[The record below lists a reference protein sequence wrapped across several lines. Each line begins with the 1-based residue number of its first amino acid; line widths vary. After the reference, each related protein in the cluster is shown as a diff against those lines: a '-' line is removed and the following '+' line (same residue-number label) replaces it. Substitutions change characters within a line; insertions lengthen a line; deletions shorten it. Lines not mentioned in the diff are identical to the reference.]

1 MNLKQNLLTLLG
13 LLFCLTSWAQAGNV
27 KFSGKITDSQTQKP
41 LGAVLVYFE
50 NTSYGMSST
59 PEGTFSIEAPAGNY
73 TLIAAYLTHQTFK
86 KEISLTGNQ
95 EFNIEMVFNDG
106 QMNLVVVSA
115 GRYEQ
120 NIGEI
125 TVSMEVIQPKLIQDK
140 NAVNIDEIL
149 QQTPGVAIVDDEP
162 QIRSG
167 SGYSFGA
174 GSRVQVLVDNIP
186 ILSGDA
192 GKPSW
197 GFLPTENVSQVEIIK
212 GASSVLYGSSAL
224 SGVINFRTA
233 YPTSTPKTKVSVY
246 HGIYSRPQSDS
257 SVYWNR
263 QGMKSGLNFLHSQKF
278 GKLDF
283 VFASSMQYDDGH
295 LGPIR
300 DTSDG
305 SFPNGGYNPMNVNR
319 YNAGN
324 RARLN
329 LNLRYRL
336 ADRLYIGLAGI
347 YSTSNSLS
355 TLIWGNSSTDLY
367 GAYDGSATRTI
378 QQLYTVDPSVQYT
391 SKKGAVHSLKTRW
404 QSLDNNND
412 NNQGNFS
419 DVYYTEY
426 QVQKNWNLQRVK
438 NLTTTAG
445 IVNTI
450 TKSNGQLYV
459 GGDPEGNNQAR
470 NTAAYFQI
478 DKKIGDRLNLS
489 GGVRYEQFLLN
500 NKINGSSTMN
510 INFFGKT
517 IETNRWWN
525 ATDGR
530 PVFRAGANYK
540 LGKATYVRASYGQ
553 GYRFPSI
560 AEKFIVT
567 GLGAIQVFANPDLK
581 PETSYNAEIGIKQG
595 FKIGEFKGFI
605 DIAAF
610 QQEFRNFI
618 EFTFGQ
624 WRAIPV
630 QDFSAEEFAKAIGFK
645 SLNTGGA
652 KVQGAEL
659 SIMGTGNIRKTRFD
673 VLAGYTY
680 TKPVSTTPDFI
691 YSQTEKPPGT
701 VLSPQFSQASYLT
714 TSENTDNNILKYR
727 MQHLIRIDIG
737 VTREA
742 FNAGLSFRANSHMQN
757 IDNAFSQL
765 ENDLPTIFNPGIIP
779 WRESHTKGDFVFDAR
794 LGYTFSEKHKVA
806 LIMNN
811 VLNREYSIRPL
822 AIEEPRLTLVQY
834 TLSL

>member
-13 LLFCLTSWAQAGNV
+13 LLLCVTTWAQAGTV

-59 PEGTFSIEAPAGNY
+59 PEGNFSIEAPAGNY

-86 KEISLTGNQ
+86 KEISLTANQ
-95 EFNIEMVFNDG
+95 DFNIELMSNDN

-120 NIGEI
+120 NIGEV

-140 NAVNIDEIL
+140 NAVNIAEIL

-233 YPTSTPKTKVSVY
+233 YPTLKPKTTVSVY
-246 HGIYSRPQSDS
+246 HGFYSKPQSDS
-257 SVYWNR
+257 AVYWNR
-263 QGMKSGLNFLHSQKF
+263 QGMKSGINFLHSEKF

-283 VFASSMQYDDGH
+283 VLASSVQYDDGH
-295 LGPIR
+295 LGPIK
-300 DTSDG
+300 DTADG
-305 SFPNGGYNPMNVNR
+305 SFSNGGYNPLKVDR
-319 YNAGN
+319 YSAGN

-336 ADRLYIGLAGI
+336 TDRLYIGLAGI
-347 YSTSNSLS
+347 YSTGNSLS

-367 GAYDGSATRTI
+367 GAYSGSATRTI
-378 QQLYTVDPSVQYT
+378 QQLYTVDPSIQYT
-391 SKKGAVHSLKTRW
+391 SKKGAVHSLKSRW

-419 DVYYTEY
+419 DVFYTEY
-426 QVQKNWNLQRVK
+426 QVQKNWELNKIK

-445 IVNTI
+445 VVNTK
-450 TKSNGQLYV
+450 TDARGELFV
-459 GGDPEGNNQAR
+459 GGNPDGHNQAR
-470 NTAAYFQI
+470 NTAAYFQV
-478 DKKIGDRLNLS
+478 DKKIGERLNLS
-489 GGVRYEQFLLN
+489 GGVRYEQFVLN
-500 NKINGSSTMN
+500 SEKNG
-510 INFFGKT
+510 K
-517 IETNRWWN
+517 
-525 ATDGR
+525 

-540 LGKATYVRASYGQ
+540 LGQATYLRASYGQ

-605 DIAAF
+605 DVAVF

-624 WRAIPV
+624 WTAVPLSDLGQISKV
-630 QDFSAEEFAKAIGFK
+630 IGFK

-673 VLAGYTY
+673 ILAGYTY
-680 TKPVSTTPDFI
+680 TKPMSTTPD
-691 YSQTEKPPGT
+691 YVYAQTVETPGT
-701 VLSPQFSQASYLT
+701 LVIPQFSQASYLT
-714 TSENTDNNILKYR
+714 TSENTNNNILKYR
-727 MQHLIRIDIG
+727 MQHLIRIDVG
-737 VTREA
+737 ATRGD

-757 IDNAFSQL
+757 IDKAFSQL
-765 ENDLPTIFNPGIIP
+765 EQELPAEFNPGINS
-779 WRESHTKGDFVFDAR
+779 WRADHTKGDFVFDTR
-794 LGYTFSEKHKVA
+794 VGYTFSKKHKIA

-811 VLNREYSIRPL
+811 VLNREYAIRPL
-822 AIEEPRLTLVQY
+822 AIEEPRVTVVQY

>member
-13 LLFCLTSWAQAGNV
+13 LLLCLSSWAQVGTV
-27 KFSGKITDSQTQKP
+27 KLTGKITDSQSQKP

-59 PEGTFSIEAPAGNY
+59 PEGNFSIEAPAGNY

-86 KEISLTGNQ
+86 KEISLTANQ
-95 EFNIEMVFNDG
+95 EFNIALMSNDN

-120 NIGEI
+120 NIGEV
-125 TVSMEVIQPKLIQDK
+125 TVSMEVIQPKLIEDK

-233 YPTSTPKTKVSVY
+233 YPTLKPKTKVSVY
-246 HGIYSRPQSDS
+246 HGFYSKPQSDS
-257 SVYWNR
+257 AVYWNR
-263 QGMKSGLNFLHSQKF
+263 QGMKSGINFLHSEKF

-283 VFASSMQYDDGH
+283 VLASSVQYDDGH
-295 LGPIR
+295 LGPIK
-300 DTSDG
+300 DTADG
-305 SFPNGGYNPMNVNR
+305 SFSNDGYNPTNVDR
-319 YNAGN
+319 YNAAN

-347 YSTSNSLS
+347 YSTGNSLA
-355 TLIWGNSSTDLY
+355 TLIWDNSSNGLY
-367 GAYDGSATRTI
+367 GAYAGSATRTI
-378 QQLYTVDPSVQYT
+378 QQLYTVDPSIQYT
-391 SKKGAVHSLKTRW
+391 SKKGAVHSLKSRW

-419 DVYYTEY
+419 DVFYTEY
-426 QVQKNWNLQRVK
+426 QVQKNWELNKIK

-445 IVNTI
+445 VVH
-450 TKSNGQLYV
+450 TKTDARGQLFV
-459 GGDPEGNNQAR
+459 GGNPDGHNQAR
-470 NTAAYFQI
+470 NTAAYFQV
-478 DKKIGDRLNLS
+478 DKKIGERLNLS
-489 GGVRYEQFLLN
+489 GGVRYEQFVLN
-500 NKINGSSTMN
+500 SEKNG
-510 INFFGKT
+510 K
-517 IETNRWWN
+517 
-525 ATDGR
+525 

-540 LGKATYVRASYGQ
+540 LGQATYLRASYGQ

-581 PETSYNAEIGIKQG
+581 PETSYNAEIGVKQG

-605 DIAAF
+605 DVAVF

-624 WRAIPV
+624 WSPV
-630 QDFSAEEFAKAIGFK
+630 PLSDLGQISKVIGFK

-680 TKPVSTTPDFI
+680 TKPMSTTPD
-691 YSQTEKPPGT
+691 YVYAQTAQTPGT
-701 VLSPQFSQASYLT
+701 LVIPLFSQASYLT
-714 TSENTDNNILKYR
+714 TSENTNNNILKYR
-727 MQHLIRIDIG
+727 MQHLIRIDVG
-737 VTREA
+737 ATRGA
-742 FNAGLSFRANSHMQN
+742 FNSGISFRANSHMQN
-757 IDNAFSQL
+757 IDKAFSQL
-765 ENDLPTIFNPGIIP
+765 EQELPTEFNPGINS
-779 WRESHTKGDFVFDAR
+779 WRSNHTKGDYVFDAR
-794 LGYTFSEKHKVA
+794 VGYTFSEKHKIA

-811 VLNREYSIRPL
+811 VLNREYAIRPL
-822 AIEEPRLTLVQY
+822 AIEEPRVTMVQY

>member
-13 LLFCLTSWAQAGNV
+13 LLFCLTSWAQTGTV
-27 KFSGKITDSQTQKP
+27 KFSGKVIDAQSQKP

-50 NTSYGMSST
+50 NTSYGMSS
-59 PEGTFSIEAPAGNY
+59 IGNY

-95 EFNIEMVFNDG
+95 EFNFELNSNDG
-106 QMNLVVVSA
+106 QMNLVVISA

-120 NIGEI
+120 NIGEV
-125 TVSMEVIQPKLIQDK
+125 TVSMEVIQPKLIEDK

-233 YPTSTPKTKVSVY
+233 YPTSKPKTKISVY
-246 HGIYSRPQSDS
+246 HGFYSKPQTDS
-257 SVYWNR
+257 AVYWNR
-263 QGMKSGLNFLHSQKF
+263 QGMKSGINFLHSEKF

-295 LGPIR
+295 LGPIK
-300 DTSDG
+300 DTADG
-305 SFPNGGYNPMNVNR
+305 SFSIGNYNPLNVDR

-336 ADRLYIGLAGI
+336 TDRLYIGLAGI
-347 YSTSNSLS
+347 YSTSISLA
-355 TLIWGNSSTDLY
+355 TLIWGNSTTGLY
-367 GAYDGSATRTI
+367 DAYAGSATRTV

-391 SKKGAVHSLKTRW
+391 SKKGVVHSLKTRW

-419 DVYYTEY
+419 DVFYTEY
-426 QVQKNWNLQRVK
+426 QVQKNWELNKIK

-445 IVNTI
+445 VVNTQ
-450 TKSNGQLYV
+450 TDARGELFL
-459 GGDPEGNNQAR
+459 GGNEDGKNKAR

-478 DKKIGDRLNLS
+478 DKKVGERLNLS
-489 GGVRYEQFLLN
+489 GGVRYEQFVLN
-500 NKINGSSTMN
+500 SEKNG
-510 INFFGKT
+510 K
-517 IETNRWWN
+517 
-525 ATDGR
+525 

-540 LGKATYVRASYGQ
+540 FGQASYVRASYGQ

-605 DIAAF
+605 DLAVF

-624 WRAIPV
+624 WKPV
-630 QDFSAEEFAKAIGFK
+630 PVSDLTALTQAIGFK

-652 KVQGAEL
+652 KVQGAEVSVL
-659 SIMGTGNIRKTRFD
+659 GTGTIRKIRFD

-680 TKPVSTTPDFI
+680 TKPVSTTPD
-691 YSQTEKPPGT
+691 YVYAQTVQTPGT
-701 VLSPQFSQASYLT
+701 IVIGEFAQASYQT
-714 TSENTDNNILKYR
+714 TGENISNNILKYR
-727 MQHLIRIDIG
+727 MQHLIRIDVG
-737 VTREA
+737 ATKGN
-742 FNAGLSFRANSHMQN
+742 FNSGISFRANSHMQN
-757 IDNAFSQL
+757 IDKAFSQL
-765 ENDLPTIFNPGIIP
+765 ENYFPTEFNPGINS
-779 WRESHTKGDFVFDAR
+779 WRANKTKGDYVFDAR
-794 LGYTFSEKHKVA
+794 VGYTFSEKHKIAFIV
-806 LIMNN
+806 NN
-811 VLNREYSIRPL
+811 VLNREYAIRPL
-822 AIEEPRLTLVQY
+822 AIEEPRVNMLQY

>member
-13 LLFCLTSWAQAGNV
+13 LFLCLSSRAQTGTV
-27 KFSGKITDSQTQKP
+27 KFTGRVIDSQSQKP

-59 PEGTFSIEAPAGNY
+59 PEGNFSIEAPAGNY

-86 KEISLTGNQ
+86 KEISLTANQ
-95 EFNIEMVFNDG
+95 EFNIALMSNDN

-120 NIGEI
+120 NIGEV
-125 TVSMEVIQPKLIQDK
+125 TVSMEVIQPKLIEDK

-233 YPTSTPKTKVSVY
+233 YPTLKPKTKVSVY
-246 HGIYSRPQSDS
+246 HGFYSKPQSDS
-257 SVYWNR
+257 AVYWNR
-263 QGMKSGLNFLHSQKF
+263 QGMKSGINFLHSEKF

-283 VFASSMQYDDGH
+283 VLASSVQYDDGH
-295 LGPIR
+295 LGPIK

-305 SFPNGGYNPMNVNR
+305 SFSNGGYNPTKVDR
-319 YNAGN
+319 YNAAN

-347 YSTSNSLS
+347 YSTGNSLA
-355 TLIWGNSSTDLY
+355 TLIWDNSSNGLY
-367 GAYDGSATRTI
+367 GAYAGSATRTI
-378 QQLYTVDPSVQYT
+378 QQLYTVDPSIQYT
-391 SKKGAVHSLKTRW
+391 SKKGAVHSLKSRW

-419 DVYYTEY
+419 DVFYTEY
-426 QVQKNWNLQRVK
+426 QVQKNWELNKIK

-445 IVNTI
+445 VVNTK
-450 TKSNGQLYV
+450 TDARGQLFV
-459 GGDPEGNNQAR
+459 GGNPDGHNQAR
-470 NTAAYFQI
+470 NTAAYFQV
-478 DKKIGDRLNLS
+478 DKKIGERLNLS

-500 NKINGSSTMN
+500 EEKNG
-510 INFFGKT
+510 K
-517 IETNRWWN
+517 
-525 ATDGR
+525 

-540 LGKATYVRASYGQ
+540 LGQATYMRASYGQ

-605 DIAAF
+605 DVALF

-624 WRAIPV
+624 WSPV
-630 QDFSAEEFAKAIGFK
+630 PLSDLGQISKVIGFK

-680 TKPVSTTPDFI
+680 TKPMSTTPD
-691 YSQTEKPPGT
+691 YVYAQTAQTPGT
-701 VLSPQFSQASYLT
+701 LVIPQFSQASYLT
-714 TSENTDNNILKYR
+714 TSENTNSNILKYR
-727 MQHLIRIDIG
+727 MQHLIRIDVG
-737 VTREA
+737 ATRGA
-742 FNAGLSFRANSHMQN
+742 FNSGISFRANSHMQN
-757 IDNAFSQL
+757 IDKAFSQL
-765 ENDLPTIFNPGIIP
+765 EQELPTEFNPGINS
-779 WRESHTKGDFVFDAR
+779 WRANHTKGDYVFDAR
-794 LGYTFSEKHKVA
+794 VGYTFSEKHKIA

-811 VLNREYSIRPL
+811 VLNREYAIRPL
-822 AIEEPRLTLVQY
+822 AIEEPRVTMVQY

>member
-13 LLFCLTSWAQAGNV
+13 LLLCVTTWAQAGTV

-59 PEGTFSIEAPAGNY
+59 PEGNFSIEAPAGNY

-86 KEISLTGNQ
+86 KEISLTANQ
-95 EFNIEMVFNDG
+95 DFNIELISNDN

-120 NIGEI
+120 NIGEV

-140 NAVNIDEIL
+140 NAVNIAEIL

-233 YPTSTPKTKVSVY
+233 YPTLKPKTTVSVY
-246 HGIYSRPQSDS
+246 HGFYSKPQSDS
-257 SVYWNR
+257 AVYWNR
-263 QGMKSGLNFLHSQKF
+263 QGMKSGINFLHSEKF

-283 VFASSMQYDDGH
+283 VLASSVQYDDGH
-295 LGPIR
+295 LGPIK
-300 DTSDG
+300 DTADG
-305 SFPNGGYNPMNVNR
+305 SFSNGGYNPLKVDR
-319 YNAGN
+319 YSAGN

-329 LNLRYRL
+329 LKLRYRL
-336 ADRLYIGLAGI
+336 TDRLYIGLAGI
-347 YSTSNSLS
+347 YSTGNSLS

-367 GAYDGSATRTI
+367 GAYSGSATRTI
-378 QQLYTVDPSVQYT
+378 QQLYTVDPSIQYT
-391 SKKGAVHSLKTRW
+391 SKKGAVHSLKSRW

-419 DVYYTEY
+419 DVFYTEY
-426 QVQKNWNLQRVK
+426 QVQKNWELNKIK

-445 IVNTI
+445 VVNTK
-450 TKSNGQLYV
+450 TDARGELFV
-459 GGDPEGNNQAR
+459 GGNPDGHNQAR
-470 NTAAYFQI
+470 NTAAYFQV
-478 DKKIGDRLNLS
+478 DKKIGERFNLS
-489 GGVRYEQFLLN
+489 GGVRYEQFVLN
-500 NKINGSSTMN
+500 SEKNG
-510 INFFGKT
+510 K
-517 IETNRWWN
+517 
-525 ATDGR
+525 

-540 LGKATYVRASYGQ
+540 LGQATYLRASYGQ

-605 DIAAF
+605 DVAVF

-624 WRAIPV
+624 WTAVPLSDLGQISKV
-630 QDFSAEEFAKAIGFK
+630 IGFK

-673 VLAGYTY
+673 ILAGYTY
-680 TKPVSTTPDFI
+680 TKPMSTTPD
-691 YSQTEKPPGT
+691 YVYAQTVETPGT
-701 VLSPQFSQASYLT
+701 LVIPQFSQASYLT
-714 TSENTDNNILKYR
+714 TSENTNNNILKYR
-727 MQHLIRIDIG
+727 MQHLIRIDVG
-737 VTREA
+737 ATRGD

-757 IDNAFSQL
+757 IDKAFSQL
-765 ENDLPTIFNPGIIP
+765 EQELPAEFNPGINS
-779 WRESHTKGDFVFDAR
+779 WRADHTKGDFVFDTR
-794 LGYTFSEKHKVA
+794 VGYTFSKKHKIA

-811 VLNREYSIRPL
+811 VLNREYAIRPL
-822 AIEEPRLTLVQY
+822 AIEEPRVTVVQY

>member
-13 LLFCLTSWAQAGNV
+13 LFLCLSSWAQTGTV
-27 KFSGKITDSQTQKP
+27 KFTGKITDSQSQKP

-59 PEGTFSIEAPAGNY
+59 PEGNFSIEAPAGNY

-86 KEISLTGNQ
+86 KEISLTANQ
-95 EFNIEMVFNDG
+95 EFNIALMSNDN

-120 NIGEI
+120 NIGEV
-125 TVSMEVIQPKLIQDK
+125 TVSMEVIQPKLIEDK

-233 YPTSTPKTKVSVY
+233 YPTLKPKTKVSVY
-246 HGIYSRPQSDS
+246 HGFYSKPQSDS
-257 SVYWNR
+257 AVYWNR
-263 QGMKSGLNFLHSQKF
+263 QGMKSGINFLHSEKF

-283 VFASSMQYDDGH
+283 VLASSVQYDDGH
-295 LGPIR
+295 LGPIK

-305 SFPNGGYNPMNVNR
+305 SFSNGGYNPTKVDR
-319 YNAGN
+319 YNAAN

-347 YSTSNSLS
+347 YSTGNSLA
-355 TLIWGNSSTDLY
+355 TLIWDNSSTGLY
-367 GAYDGSATRTI
+367 GAYAGSATRTI
-378 QQLYTVDPSVQYT
+378 QQLYTVDPSIQYT
-391 SKKGAVHSLKTRW
+391 SKKGAVHSLKSRW

-419 DVYYTEY
+419 DVFYTEY
-426 QVQKNWNLQRVK
+426 QVQKNWELNKIK

-445 IVNTI
+445 VVNTK
-450 TKSNGQLYV
+450 TDARGELFV
-459 GGDPEGNNQAR
+459 GGNPDGHNQAR
-470 NTAAYFQI
+470 NTAAYFQV
-478 DKKIGDRLNLS
+478 DKKIGERLNLS

-500 NKINGSSTMN
+500 EEKNG
-510 INFFGKT
+510 K
-517 IETNRWWN
+517 
-525 ATDGR
+525 

-540 LGKATYVRASYGQ
+540 LGQATYMRASYGQ

-605 DIAAF
+605 DVAVF

-624 WRAIPV
+624 WSPV
-630 QDFSAEEFAKAIGFK
+630 PLSDLGQISKVIGFK

-680 TKPVSTTPDFI
+680 TKPMSTTPD
-691 YSQTEKPPGT
+691 YVYAQTAQTPGT
-701 VLSPQFSQASYLT
+701 LVIPQFSQASYLT
-714 TSENTDNNILKYR
+714 TSENTNSNILKYR
-727 MQHLIRIDIG
+727 MQHLIRIDVG
-737 VTREA
+737 ATRGA
-742 FNAGLSFRANSHMQN
+742 FNSGISFRANSHMQN
-757 IDNAFSQL
+757 IDKAFSQL
-765 ENDLPTIFNPGIIP
+765 EQELPTEFNPGINS
-779 WRESHTKGDFVFDAR
+779 WRANHTKGDYVFDAR
-794 LGYTFSEKHKVA
+794 VGYTFSEKHKIA

-811 VLNREYSIRPL
+811 VLNREYAIRPL
-822 AIEEPRLTLVQY
+822 AIEEPRVTMVQY

>member
-13 LLFCLTSWAQAGNV
+13 LLLCLSSWAQAGTV
-27 KFSGKITDSQTQKP
+27 KLSGKIIDSQSQKP

-59 PEGTFSIEAPAGNY
+59 PEGNFSIEAPAGNY

-86 KEISLTGNQ
+86 KEIQLTGNQ
-95 EFNIEMVFNDG
+95 EFNIEMVSNDG

-120 NIGEI
+120 NIGEV
-125 TVSMEVIQPKLIQDK
+125 TVSMEVIQPKLIEDK

-233 YPTSTPKTKVSVY
+233 YPTLKPKTKVSVY
-246 HGIYSRPQSDS
+246 HGFYSKPQSAS
-257 SVYWNR
+257 AVYWNR
-263 QGMKSGLNFLHSQKF
+263 QGMKSGINFLHSEKF

-283 VFASSMQYDDGH
+283 VLASSVQYDDGH
-295 LGPIR
+295 LGPIK
-300 DTSDG
+300 DTADG
-305 SFPNGGYNPMNVNR
+305 SFSNGGYNPTNVDR
-319 YNAGN
+319 YNAAN

-347 YSTSNSLS
+347 YSTGNSLA
-355 TLIWGNSSTDLY
+355 TLIWDNSSNGLY
-367 GAYDGSATRTI
+367 GAYAGSATRTI
-378 QQLYTVDPSVQYT
+378 QQLYTVDPSIQYT
-391 SKKGAVHSLKTRW
+391 SKKGTVHSLKSRW

-419 DVYYTEY
+419 DVFYTEY
-426 QVQKNWNLQRVK
+426 QVQKNWELNK
-438 NLTTTAG
+438 IKDLTTTAG
-445 IVNTI
+445 VVNTN
-450 TKSNGQLYV
+450 TDARGQLFV
-459 GGDPEGNNQAR
+459 GGNPDGHNQAR
-470 NTAAYFQI
+470 NTAAYFQV
-478 DKKIGDRLNLS
+478 DKKIGERLNLS
-489 GGVRYEQFLLN
+489 GGVRYEQFVLN
-500 NKINGSSTMN
+500 SEKNG
-510 INFFGKT
+510 K
-517 IETNRWWN
+517 
-525 ATDGR
+525 

-540 LGKATYVRASYGQ
+540 LGQATYIRASYGQ

-581 PETSYNAEIGIKQG
+581 PETSYNAEIGVKQG

-605 DIAAF
+605 DVAVF

-624 WRAIPV
+624 WTAIPA
-630 QDFSAEEFAKAIGFK
+630 QNLTEEEFAKAIGFK

-680 TKPVSTTPDFI
+680 TKPVSTTPNFV

-714 TSENTDNNILKYR
+714 TSENTNNNILKYR
-727 MQHLIRIDIG
+727 MQHLIRIDVG
-737 VTREA
+737 ATRGA
-742 FNAGLSFRANSHMQN
+742 LNSGISFRANSHMQN
-757 IDNAFSQL
+757 IDKAFSQL
-765 ENDLPTIFNPGIIP
+765 ENDLPSLFNPGINS
-779 WRESHTKGDFVFDAR
+779 WRSNHTKGDYVFDAR
-794 LGYTFSEKHKVA
+794 VGYTFSEKHKIA

-811 VLNREYSIRPL
+811 VLNREYAIRPL
-822 AIEEPRLTLVQY
+822 AIEEPRVTMVQY

>member
-13 LLFCLTSWAQAGNV
+13 LFMCLTSWAQAGTV
-27 KFSGKITDSQTQKP
+27 KFSGTVIDSQSQKP

-50 NTSYGMSST
+50 NTSFGMSSS

-86 KEISLTGNQ
+86 KEIRLTGNQ
-95 EFNIEMVFNDG
+95 EFNIEMVSNDG

-120 NIGEI
+120 NIGEV

-140 NAVNIDEIL
+140 NAVNIAEIL

-233 YPTSTPKTKVSVY
+233 YPTLKPKTTVSVY
-246 HGIYSRPQSDS
+246 HGFYSKPQSDS
-257 SVYWNR
+257 AVYWNR
-263 QGMKSGLNFLHSQKF
+263 QGMKSGINFLHSEKF

-283 VFASSMQYDDGH
+283 VFASSVQYDDGH
-295 LGPIR
+295 LGPIK
-300 DTSDG
+300 DPLDS
-305 SFPNGGYNPMNVNR
+305 SFSNGGYNPLKVDR

-336 ADRLYIGLAGI
+336 TDRLFIGLAGI
-347 YSTSNSLS
+347 YSTGNSLA
-355 TLIWGNSSTDLY
+355 TLIWDNSSTGLY
-367 GAYDGSATRTI
+367 GAYAGSATRTI
-378 QQLYTVDPSVQYT
+378 QQLYTVDPSIQYT
-391 SKKGAVHSLKTRW
+391 SKKGAVHTLKSRW

-419 DVYYTEY
+419 DVFYTEY
-426 QVQKNWNLQRVK
+426 QVQKNWELNKIK

-445 IVNTI
+445 MVNTN
-450 TKSNGQLYV
+450 TDARGDLFV
-459 GGDPEGNNQAR
+459 GGNPDGHNQAR
-470 NTAAYFQI
+470 NTAAYFQV
-478 DKKIGDRLNLS
+478 DKKIGERLNLS
-489 GGVRYEQFLLN
+489 GGLRYEQFVLN
-500 NKINGSSTMN
+500 TEKNG
-510 INFFGKT
+510 K
-517 IETNRWWN
+517 
-525 ATDGR
+525 

-540 LGKATYVRASYGQ
+540 LGQATYIRASYGQ

-605 DIAAF
+605 DVAVF

-624 WRAIPV
+624 WTAIPA
-630 QDFSAEEFAKAIGFK
+630 QNLTEEEFAKAIGFK

-680 TKPVSTTPDFI
+680 TKPMSTTPD
-691 YSQTEKPPGT
+691 YVYAQTAQTPGT
-701 VLSPQFSQASYLT
+701 LVIPQFSQASYLT
-714 TSENTDNNILKYR
+714 TSENTNSNILKYR
-727 MQHLIRIDIG
+727 MQHLIRIDVG
-737 VTREA
+737 ATRGA
-742 FNAGLSFRANSHMQN
+742 FNSGISFRANSHMQN
-757 IDNAFSQL
+757 IDKAFSQL
-765 ENDLPTIFNPGIIP
+765 EQELPTEFNPGINS
-779 WRESHTKGDFVFDAR
+779 WRANHTKGDYVFDAR
-794 LGYTFSEKHKVA
+794 VGYTFSEKHKIA

-811 VLNREYSIRPL
+811 VLNREYAIRPL
-822 AIEEPRLTLVQY
+822 AIEEPRVTMVQY

>member
-1 MNLKQNLLTLLG
+1 M
-13 LLFCLTSWAQAGNV
+13 
-27 KFSGKITDSQTQKP
+27 
-41 LGAVLVYFE
+41 VYFE

-59 PEGTFSIEAPAGNY
+59 PEGNFSIDAPAGNY
-73 TLIAAYLTHQTFK
+73 TLIAAYLTHNTFK
-86 KEISLTGNQ
+86 KEINLSANQ
-95 EFNIEMVFNDG
+95 EFNIELMSNDN
-106 QMNLVVVSA
+106 QLNLVVVSA

-120 NIGEI
+120 NIGEV
-125 TVSMEVIQPKLIQDK
+125 TVSMEVIHPKLIQDK
-140 NAVNIDEIL
+140 NAVNIAEIL

-233 YPTSTPKTKVSVY
+233 YPTLKPKTNVSVY
-246 HGIYSRPQSDS
+246 HGFYSKPQSDS
-257 SVYWNR
+257 AVYWNR
-263 QGMKSGLNFLHSQKF
+263 QGMKSGINFLHSEKF

-283 VFASSMQYDDGH
+283 VLASSVQYDDGH
-295 LGPIR
+295 LGPIK
-300 DTSDG
+300 DTADG
-305 SFPNGGYNPMNVNR
+305 SFSNGGYNPLKVDR

-336 ADRLYIGLAGI
+336 TDRLYIGLAGI
-347 YSTSNSLS
+347 YSTGNSLS

-367 GAYDGSATRTI
+367 GAYAGSATRTI
-378 QQLYTVDPSVQYT
+378 QQLYTIDPSVQYT
-391 SKKGAVHSLKTRW
+391 SKKGAVHTLKSRW

-419 DVYYTEY
+419 DVFYTEY
-426 QVQKNWNLQRVK
+426 QVQKNWELNKIK
-438 NLTTTAG
+438 NLTTTTG
-445 IVNTI
+445 VVNTR
-450 TKSNGQLYV
+450 TDARGELFV
-459 GGDPEGNNQAR
+459 GGNPDGHNRAR

-478 DKKIGDRLNLS
+478 DKKIGQRLNLS
-489 GGVRYEQFLLN
+489 GGVRYEQFVLN
-500 NKINGSSTMN
+500 SEKNG
-510 INFFGKT
+510 K
-517 IETNRWWN
+517 
-525 ATDGR
+525 
-530 PVFRAGANYK
+530 PVVRAGANYR
-540 LGKATYVRASYGQ
+540 LGQATYLRASYGQ

-624 WRAIPV
+624 WVPV
-630 QDFSAEEFAKAIGFK
+630 PVTNLNELTSAIGFK

-652 KVQGAEL
+652 KVQGAEI

-680 TKPVSTTPDFI
+680 TS
-691 YSQTEKPPGT
+691 
-701 VLSPQFSQASYLT
+701 
-714 TSENTDNNILKYR
+714 
-727 MQHLIRIDIG
+727 
-737 VTREA
+737 
-742 FNAGLSFRANSHMQN
+742 
-757 IDNAFSQL
+757 
-765 ENDLPTIFNPGIIP
+765 
-779 WRESHTKGDFVFDAR
+779 
-794 LGYTFSEKHKVA
+794 
-806 LIMNN
+806 
-811 VLNREYSIRPL
+811 
-822 AIEEPRLTLVQY
+822 
-834 TLSL
+834 

>member
-13 LLFCLTSWAQAGNV
+13 LLLCLSSWAQAGTV
-27 KFSGKITDSQTQKP
+27 KLTGRVIDSQSQKP

-86 KEISLTGNQ
+86 KEINLSSNQ
-95 EFNIEMVFNDG
+95 EFNIALTPNDN

-120 NIGEI
+120 NIGEV

-140 NAVNIDEIL
+140 NAVNIAEIL

-233 YPTSTPKTKVSVY
+233 YPTLKPKTTVSVY
-246 HGIYSRPQSDS
+246 HGFYSKPQSDS
-257 SVYWNR
+257 AVYWNR
-263 QGMKSGLNFLHSQKF
+263 QGMKSGINFLHSEKF

-283 VFASSMQYDDGH
+283 VLASSVQYDDGH
-295 LGPIR
+295 LGPIK
-300 DTSDG
+300 DTADG
-305 SFPNGGYNPMNVNR
+305 SFSNGGYNPLKVDR

-336 ADRLYIGLAGI
+336 TDRLYIGLAGI

-367 GAYDGSATRTI
+367 GAYAGSATRTI

-391 SKKGAVHSLKTRW
+391 SKKGAVHTLKSRW

-419 DVYYTEY
+419 DVFYSEY
-426 QVQKNWNLQRVK
+426 QVQKNWELHKIK

-445 IVNTI
+445 VVNTN
-450 TKSNGQLYV
+450 TDARGELFV
-459 GGDPEGNNQAR
+459 GGNPDGHNRAR
-470 NTAAYFQI
+470 NTAAYFQV
-478 DKKIGDRLNLS
+478 DKKIGERLNLS
-489 GGVRYEQFLLN
+489 GGVRYEQFVLN
-500 NKINGSSTMN
+500 SEKNG
-510 INFFGKT
+510 K
-517 IETNRWWN
+517 
-525 ATDGR
+525 

-540 LGKATYVRASYGQ
+540 LGQATYLRASYGQ

-567 GLGAIQVFANPDLK
+567 SLGAITVFANPDLK
-581 PETSYNAEIGIKQG
+581 PETSYNAEVGVKQG

-624 WRAIPV
+624 WGT
-630 QDFSAEEFAKAIGFK
+630 DFSQYFGLGFK
-645 SLNTGGA
+645 SLNTGSA
-652 KVQGAEL
+652 RIRGAEL
-659 SIMGTGNIRKTRFD
+659 SIMGEGNIRKTKFQL
-673 VLAGYTY
+673 LAGYTY
-680 TKPVSTTPDFI
+680 TKPVSTTPD
-691 YSQTEKPPGT
+691 YVYGT
-701 VLSPQFSQASYLT
+701 SPIST
-714 TSENTDNNILKYR
+714 TSIFANTTYQNTSSDGANNILKYR
-727 MQHLIRIDIG
+727 LQHLIRFDLG
-737 VTREA
+737 CTRG
-742 FNAGLSFRANSHMQN
+742 NVNCGISFRHNSHMQN
-757 IDNAFSQL
+757 IDNAFQIL
-765 ENDLPTIFNPGIIP
+765 EDLTASSPPESSFNPGIKD
-779 WRESHTKGDFVFDAR
+779 WRNTHTKGDFVFDAR
-794 LGYTFSEKHKVA
+794 VGYTFSDKHKIA

-811 VLNREYSIRPL
+811 VLNREYAIRPL
-822 AIEEPRLTLVQY
+822 AIEEPRVTMVQY

>member
-13 LLFCLTSWAQAGNV
+13 LLLCLSSWAQTGTV
-27 KFSGKITDSQTQKP
+27 KLSGKVIDAQSQKP

-59 PEGTFSIEAPAGNY
+59 PDGTFSIEAPVGNY

-86 KEISLTGNQ
+86 KEISLSGNQ
-95 EFNIEMVFNDG
+95 EFNIELVSNNS

-120 NIGEI
+120 NIGEV

-233 YPTSTPKTKVSVY
+233 YPTSKPKTKISVY
-246 HGIYSRPQSDS
+246 HGIYSKPQSDS
-257 SVYWNR
+257 AVYWNR
-263 QGMKSGLNFLHSQKF
+263 QGMKSGINFLHSEKF

-295 LGPIR
+295 LGPIK
-300 DTSDG
+300 DTADG
-305 SFPNGGYNPMNVNR
+305 SFSNGNYNPLKVDR

-336 ADRLYIGLAGI
+336 TDRLYVGLSGI
-347 YSTSNSLS
+347 YSTSNSLA
-355 TLIWGNSSTDLY
+355 TLIWDNSTTGLY
-367 GAYDGSATRTI
+367 GAYAGSATRTI
-378 QQLYTVDPSVQYT
+378 QQLYTVDPSIQYT
-391 SKKGAVHSLKTRW
+391 SKKGAVHTLKSRW

-419 DVYYTEY
+419 DVFYTEY
-426 QVQKNWNLQRVK
+426 QVQKNWELNKIK

-445 IVNTI
+445 VVNTN
-450 TKSNGQLYV
+450 TDARGELFL
-459 GGDPEGNNQAR
+459 GGNPDGNNKAR

-478 DKKIGDRLNLS
+478 DKKIGERLNLS
-489 GGVRYEQFLLN
+489 GGLRYEQFVLN
-500 NKINGSSTMN
+500 SERNG
-510 INFFGKT
+510 K
-517 IETNRWWN
+517 
-525 ATDGR
+525 

-540 LGKATYVRASYGQ
+540 LGQATYVRASYGQ

-567 GLGAIQVFANPDLK
+567 GLGAIRVFANPDLK

-595 FKIGEFKGFI
+595 FKIGDFKGFI

-624 WRAIPV
+624 W
-630 QDFSAEEFAKAIGFK
+630 FAVPLSDLSQISNSIGFK

-659 SIMGTGNIRKTRFD
+659 SIMGTGNIGKTRFD

-680 TKPVSTTPDFI
+680 TKPISTTPD
-691 YSQTEKPPGT
+691 YVYAQTAQTPGT
-701 VLSPQFSQASYLT
+701 LVIPQFSQASYLT
-714 TSENTDNNILKYR
+714 TSENNTNNILKYR
-727 MQHLIRIDIG
+727 MQHLIRIDVGATQGAI
-737 VTREA
+737 
-742 FNAGLSFRANSHMQN
+742 NAGLSFRSNSHMQN
-757 IDNAFSQL
+757 IDKAFSQL
-765 ENDLPTIFNPGIIP
+765 EQELPTEFNPGINS
-779 WRESHTKGDFVFDAR
+779 WRANNTKGDYVFDAR
-794 LGYTFSEKHKVA
+794 IGYTFSDKHRIAFIV
-806 LIMNN
+806 NN
-811 VLNREYSIRPL
+811 VLNREYAIRPL
-822 AIEEPRLTLVQY
+822 AIEDPRLTLVQY

>member
-13 LLFCLTSWAQAGNV
+13 LLLCLTSWAQAGTV
-27 KFSGKITDSQTQKP
+27 KFSGKVIDAQSQKP

-59 PEGTFSIEAPAGNY
+59 PDGTFSIEAPVGNY

-95 EFNIEMVFNDG
+95 EFNFELNSNEG
-106 QMNLVVVSA
+106 QMNLVVISA

-120 NIGEI
+120 NIGEV
-125 TVSMEVIQPKLIQDK
+125 TVSMEVIQPKLIEDK

-233 YPTSTPKTKVSVY
+233 YPTSKPKTKISVY
-246 HGIYSRPQSDS
+246 HGFYSKPQTDS
-257 SVYWNR
+257 AVYWNR
-263 QGMKSGLNFLHSQKF
+263 QGMKSGINFLHSEKF

-295 LGPIR
+295 LGPIK
-300 DTSDG
+300 DTADG
-305 SFPNGGYNPMNVNR
+305 SFSNGNYNPLNVDR

-336 ADRLYIGLAGI
+336 TDRLYIGLAGI
-347 YSTSNSLS
+347 YSTSNSLA
-355 TLIWGNSSTDLY
+355 TLIWGNSTTGLY
-367 GAYDGSATRTI
+367 SAYAGSATRTV
-378 QQLYTVDPSVQYT
+378 QQLYTVDPSIQYT

-419 DVYYTEY
+419 DVFYSEY
-426 QVQKNWNLQRVK
+426 QVQKNWELSKIK

-445 IVNTI
+445 VVNTE
-450 TKSNGQLYV
+450 TDARGELFV
-459 GGDPEGNNQAR
+459 GGNTNGRNEAR

-478 DKKIGDRLNLS
+478 DKKVGERLNLS
-489 GGVRYEQFLLN
+489 GGVRYEQFVLN
-500 NKINGSSTMN
+500 TEKNG
-510 INFFGKT
+510 K
-517 IETNRWWN
+517 
-525 ATDGR
+525 

-540 LGKATYVRASYGQ
+540 FGQASYLRASYGQ

-581 PETSYNAEIGIKQG
+581 PETSYNAEIGVKQG

-605 DIAAF
+605 DLAVF

-624 WRAIPV
+624 WTPV
-630 QDFSAEEFAKAIGFK
+630 PVSDLTALTQAIGFK

-652 KVQGAEL
+652 KVQGAEVSVL
-659 SIMGTGNIRKTRFD
+659 GTGTIRKIRFD

-680 TKPVSTTPDFI
+680 TKPVSTTPD
-691 YSQTEKPPGT
+691 YVYAQTIQTPGT
-701 VLSPQFSQASYLT
+701 IVIGEFAQASYQT
-714 TSENTDNNILKYR
+714 TGENISNNILKYR
-727 MQHLIRIDIG
+727 MQHLIRIDVG
-737 VTREA
+737 ATKGN
-742 FNAGLSFRANSHMQN
+742 FNSGISFRANSHMQN
-757 IDNAFSQL
+757 IDKAFSQL
-765 ENDLPTIFNPGIIP
+765 ENYFPTEFNPGINS
-779 WRESHTKGDFVFDAR
+779 WRADHTKGDYVFDAR
-794 LGYTFSEKHKVA
+794 VGYTFSEKHKIAFIV
-806 LIMNN
+806 NN
-811 VLNREYSIRPL
+811 VLNREYAIRPL
-822 AIEEPRLTLVQY
+822 AIEEPRVTMLQY

>member
-13 LLFCLTSWAQAGNV
+13 LLLCLSSWAQAGTI
-27 KFSGKITDSQTQKP
+27 KLTGKITDSQSQKP

-59 PEGTFSIEAPAGNY
+59 PEGNFSIEAPAGNY

-86 KEISLTGNQ
+86 KEISLTANQ
-95 EFNIEMVFNDG
+95 EFNIALMSNDN

-120 NIGEI
+120 NIGEV
-125 TVSMEVIQPKLIQDK
+125 TVSMEVIQPKLIEDK

-233 YPTSTPKTKVSVY
+233 YPTLKPKTKVSVY
-246 HGIYSRPQSDS
+246 HGFYSKPQSDS
-257 SVYWNR
+257 AVYWNR
-263 QGMKSGLNFLHSQKF
+263 QGMKSGINFLHSEKF

-283 VFASSMQYDDGH
+283 VLASSVQYDDGH
-295 LGPIR
+295 LGPIK
-300 DTSDG
+300 DTADG
-305 SFPNGGYNPMNVNR
+305 SFSNGGYNPTNVDR
-319 YNAGN
+319 YNAAN

-347 YSTSNSLS
+347 YSTGNSLA
-355 TLIWGNSSTDLY
+355 TLIWDNSSNGLY
-367 GAYDGSATRTI
+367 GAYAGSATRTI
-378 QQLYTVDPSVQYT
+378 QQLYTVDPSIQYT
-391 SKKGAVHSLKTRW
+391 SKKGTVHSLKSRW

-419 DVYYTEY
+419 DVFYMEY
-426 QVQKNWNLQRVK
+426 QVQKNWELNK
-438 NLTTTAG
+438 INNLTTTAG
-445 IVNTI
+445 VVNTK
-450 TKSNGQLYV
+450 TDARGQLFL
-459 GGDPEGNNQAR
+459 GGNPDGHNQAR
-470 NTAAYFQI
+470 NTAAYFQV
-478 DKKIGDRLNLS
+478 DKKIGERLNLS
-489 GGVRYEQFLLN
+489 SGVRYEQFVLN
-500 NKINGSSTMN
+500 SEKNG
-510 INFFGKT
+510 K
-517 IETNRWWN
+517 
-525 ATDGR
+525 

-540 LGKATYVRASYGQ
+540 LGQATYLRASYGQ

-581 PETSYNAEIGIKQG
+581 PETSYNAEIGVKQG

-605 DIAAF
+605 DVAVF

-624 WRAIPV
+624 WSPV
-630 QDFSAEEFAKAIGFK
+630 PLSDLGQISKVIGFK

-680 TKPVSTTPDFI
+680 TKPMSTTPD
-691 YSQTEKPPGT
+691 YVYAQTAQTPGT
-701 VLSPQFSQASYLT
+701 LVIPQFSQASYLT
-714 TSENTDNNILKYR
+714 TSENTNNNILKYR
-727 MQHLIRIDIG
+727 MQHLIRIDVG
-737 VTREA
+737 ATRGA
-742 FNAGLSFRANSHMQN
+742 FNSGISFRANSHMQN
-757 IDNAFSQL
+757 IDKAFSQL
-765 ENDLPTIFNPGIIP
+765 EQELPTEFNPGINS
-779 WRESHTKGDFVFDAR
+779 WRSNHTKGDYVFDAR
-794 LGYTFSEKHKVA
+794 VGYTFSEKHKIA

-811 VLNREYSIRPL
+811 VLNREYAIRPL
-822 AIEEPRLTLVQY
+822 AIEEPRVTMVQY

>member
-13 LLFCLTSWAQAGNV
+13 LLLFLSSWAQNGTV
-27 KFSGKITDSQTQKP
+27 KLSGKVIDAQSQKP

-59 PEGTFSIEAPAGNY
+59 PDGEFSIEAPAGNY
-73 TLIAAYLTHQTFK
+73 TLLAAYLTHQTFK
-86 KEISLTGNQ
+86 KEISLTSNQ
-95 EFNIEMVFNDG
+95 EFNIELVSNDA

-120 NIGEI
+120 NIGEV

-233 YPTSTPKTKVSVY
+233 YPTSKPKTKVSVY
-246 HGIYSRPQSDS
+246 HGFYSKPQSDS
-257 SVYWNR
+257 AVYWNR
-263 QGMKSGLNFLHSQKF
+263 QGMKSGINFLHSEKF

-295 LGPIR
+295 LGPIK
-300 DTSDG
+300 DTADG
-305 SFPNGGYNPMNVNR
+305 SFSNGNYNPLDVDR
-319 YNAGN
+319 YNAAN

-336 ADRLYIGLAGI
+336 TDRLYIGLAGI
-347 YSTSNSLS
+347 YSFSNSLS
-355 TLIWGNSSTDLY
+355 TLIWDNSSTGLY
-367 GAYDGSATRTI
+367 GAYEGAATRTI
-378 QQLYTVDPSVQYT
+378 QQLYTVDPSIQYT
-391 SKKGAVHSLKTRW
+391 GKKGAVHTLKSRF

-419 DVYYTEY
+419 DVFYSEY
-426 QVQKNWNLQRVK
+426 QVQKNWDLSRIK

-445 IVNTI
+445 IVNTN
-450 TKSNGQLYV
+450 TSSKGDLYV
-459 GGDPEGNNQAR
+459 GGDTEGNNQAR

-478 DKKIGDRLNLS
+478 DKKIGERLNLS

-500 NKINGSSTMN
+500 NERNGSSTMLVN
-510 INFFGKT
+510 VFGKT
-517 IETNRWWN
+517 IVTKRWWN
-525 ATDGR
+525 ATDGK

-540 LGKATYVRASYGQ
+540 LGKATYARASYGQ

-624 WRAIPV
+624 W
-630 QDFSAEEFAKAIGFK
+630 FAVPLSDLGQISNAIGFK

-652 KVQGAEL
+652 KVQGAEI

-680 TKPVSTTPDFI
+680 TKPISTTPD
-691 YSQTEKPPGT
+691 YVYAQTVQTPGT
-701 VLSPQFSQASYLT
+701 LVIQQFSQASYLT
-714 TSENTDNNILKYR
+714 TSENTNSNILKYR
-727 MQHLIRIDIG
+727 MQHLIRIDVG
-737 VTREA
+737 ATHEA
-742 FNAGLSFRANSHMQN
+742 FNSGISFRSNSHMQN
-757 IDNAFSQL
+757 IDKAFSQL
-765 ENDLPTIFNPGIIP
+765 EQELPTEFNPGINS
-779 WRESHTKGDFVFDAR
+779 WRANHTKGDFVFDAR
-794 LGYTFSEKHKVA
+794 VGYTFSEKHKIA

-811 VLNREYSIRPL
+811 VLNREYAIRPL
-822 AIEEPRLTLVQY
+822 AIEEPRVTMVQY

>member
-13 LLFCLTSWAQAGNV
+13 FLFCLLSWAQTGTV
-27 KFSGKITDSQTQKP
+27 KFSGKVIDSQTQKP

-59 PEGTFSIEAPAGNY
+59 PDGEFSIEAPTGNY
-73 TLIAAYLTHQTFK
+73 TLLAAYLTHQTFK
-86 KEISLTGNQ
+86 KEISLTGDQ
-95 EFNIEMVFNDG
+95 EFNIELVSNDN

-120 NIGEI
+120 NIGEV

-233 YPTSTPKTKVSVY
+233 YPTSKPKTKLSVY
-246 HGIYSRPQSDS
+246 HGFYSKPQSDS
-257 SVYWNR
+257 AVYWNK
-263 QGMKSGLNFLHSQKF
+263 QGMKSGINFLHSEKF

-283 VFASSMQYDDGH
+283 VFASSLQYDDGH
-295 LGPIR
+295 LGPIK

-305 SFPNGGYNPMNVNR
+305 SFSNGNYNPLNVDR

-336 ADRLYIGLAGI
+336 TDRLYIGLAGI

-367 GAYDGSATRTI
+367 GAYDGGATRTI
-378 QQLYTVDPSVQYT
+378 QQLYTIDPYVQYT
-391 SKKGAVHSLKTRW
+391 SKKGAVHTLKSRV

-419 DVYYTEY
+419 DVFYNEY
-426 QVQKNWNLQRVK
+426 QVQKNWELHKIK
-438 NLTTTAG
+438 NLTTTVG
-445 IVNTI
+445 VVNMKTD
-450 TKSNGQLYV
+450 SRGQLYV
-459 GGDPEGNNQAR
+459 GGDASGHNKAS

-489 GGVRYEQFLLN
+489 GGVRYEQFILN
-500 NKINGSSTMN
+500 NEKNG
-510 INFFGKT
+510 K
-517 IETNRWWN
+517 
-525 ATDGR
+525 
-530 PVFRAGANYK
+530 PVYRAGANYK
-540 LGKATYVRASYGQ
+540 FGQASYLRASYGQ

-567 GLGAIQVFANPDLK
+567 GLGAITVFANPELK

-595 FKIGEFKGFI
+595 FKIGEFKGFV

-624 WRAIPV
+624 WTPV
-630 QDFSAEEFAKAIGFK
+630 PWSNLSELTKAIGFK

-652 KVQGAEL
+652 KVQGAEVSVL
-659 SIMGTGNIRKTRFD
+659 GSGTIRKIRFD

-680 TKPVSTTPDFI
+680 TKPVSTTPD
-691 YSQTEKPPGT
+691 YVYAQTIQTPGT
-701 VLSPQFSQASYLT
+701 IVIGEFAQASYQT
-714 TSENTDNNILKYR
+714 TGENISNNILKYR
-727 MQHLIRIDIG
+727 MQHLIRIDVG
-737 VTREA
+737 ATKGN
-742 FNAGLSFRANSHMQN
+742 FNSGISFRANSHMQN
-757 IDNAFSQL
+757 IDKAFSQL
-765 ENDLPTIFNPGIIP
+765 ENYFPTEFNPGIIP
-779 WRESHTKGDFVFDAR
+779 WRKNHTKGDFVFDAR
-794 LGYTFSEKHKVA
+794 VGYTFSDKHKIA

-811 VLNREYSIRPL
+811 VLNREYAIRPL
-822 AIEEPRLTLVQY
+822 AIEEPRATIVQY

>member
-1 MNLKQNLLTLLG
+1 LG
-13 LLFCLTSWAQAGNV
+13 LLLCLSSWAQTGTV
-27 KFSGKITDSQTQKP
+27 KLSGKVIDAQSKKP

-50 NTSYGMSST
+50 NTSFGMSSS
-59 PEGTFSIEAPAGNY
+59 PEGTFSIEAPIGNY
-73 TLIAAYLTHQTFK
+73 TLIAAYLTHKTFK

-95 EFNIEMVFNDG
+95 EFNIEMVSNDG

-120 NIGEI
+120 NIGEV

-233 YPTSTPKTKVSVY
+233 YPTSKPKTKVSVY
-246 HGIYSRPQSDS
+246 HGFYSKPQSDS
-257 SVYWNR
+257 AVYWNR
-263 QGMKSGLNFLHSQKF
+263 QGMKSGINFLHSEKF

-283 VFASSMQYDDGH
+283 VIASSMQYDDGH
-295 LGPIR
+295 LGPIK
-300 DTSDG
+300 DTADG
-305 SFPNGGYNPMNVNR
+305 SFSNGNYNPLDVDR
-319 YNAGN
+319 YNAAN

-336 ADRLYIGLAGI
+336 TDRLYIGLAGI
-347 YSTSNSLS
+347 YSFSNSLS
-355 TLIWGNSSTDLY
+355 TLIWDNSSTGLY
-367 GAYDGSATRTI
+367 GAYEGGATRTI

-391 SKKGAVHSLKTRW
+391 GKKGAVHTLKSRF

-419 DVYYTEY
+419 DVFYSEY
-426 QVQKNWNLQRVK
+426 QVQKNWELHKIK

-445 IVNTI
+445 IVNTK
-450 TKSNGQLYV
+450 TDARGELFV
-459 GGDPEGNNQAR
+459 GGNEDGHNQAR
-470 NTAAYFQI
+470 NTAAYFQV
-478 DKKIGDRLNLS
+478 DKKIGERINLS
-489 GGVRYEQFLLN
+489 AGVRYEQFVLN
-500 NKINGSSTMN
+500 TEKNG
-510 INFFGKT
+510 K
-517 IETNRWWN
+517 
-525 ATDGR
+525 

-540 LGKATYVRASYGQ
+540 LGQATYLRASYGQ

-567 GLGAIQVFANPDLK
+567 GLGAIRVFANPDLQ

-610 QQEFRNFI
+610 QQEYRNFI

-624 WRAIPV
+624 W
-630 QDFSAEEFAKAIGFK
+630 SAVPLSDLSQISNAIGFK

-652 KVQGAEL
+652 KVQGAEI

-680 TKPVSTTPDFI
+680 TKPVSTTPD
-691 YSQTEKPPGT
+691 YVYAQTIQTPGT
-701 VLSPQFSQASYLT
+701 LVIPQFSQASYLT
-714 TSENTDNNILKYR
+714 TSENINNNILKYR
-727 MQHLIRIDIG
+727 MQHLIRIDVG
-737 VTREA
+737 ATRGA
-742 FNAGLSFRANSHMQN
+742 FNSGISFRSNSHMQN
-757 IDNAFSQL
+757 IDKAFSQL
-765 ENDLPTIFNPGIIP
+765 EQELPSEFNPGINF
-779 WRESHTKGDFVFDAR
+779 WRANHTKGDFVFDAR
-794 LGYTFSEKHKVA
+794 IGYTFSEKHKIA
-806 LIMNN
+806 FMMNN
-811 VLNREYSIRPL
+811 VLNREYAIRPL
-822 AIEEPRLTLVQY
+822 AIEEPRVTIVQY

>member
-13 LLFCLTSWAQAGNV
+13 LLLCLSSWAQAGTI
-27 KFSGKITDSQTQKP
+27 KLTGKITDSQSQKP

-59 PEGTFSIEAPAGNY
+59 PEGNFSIEAPAGNY

-86 KEISLTGNQ
+86 KEISLTANQ
-95 EFNIEMVFNDG
+95 EFNIALMSNDN

-120 NIGEI
+120 NIGEV
-125 TVSMEVIQPKLIQDK
+125 TVSMEVIQPKLIEDK

-233 YPTSTPKTKVSVY
+233 YPTLKPKTKVSVY
-246 HGIYSRPQSDS
+246 HGFYSKPQSDS
-257 SVYWNR
+257 AVYWNR
-263 QGMKSGLNFLHSQKF
+263 QGMKSGINFLHSEKF

-283 VFASSMQYDDGH
+283 VLASSVQYDDGH
-295 LGPIR
+295 LGPIK
-300 DTSDG
+300 DTADG
-305 SFPNGGYNPMNVNR
+305 SFSNGGYNPTNVDR
-319 YNAGN
+319 YNAAN

-347 YSTSNSLS
+347 YSTGNSLA
-355 TLIWGNSSTDLY
+355 TLIWDNSSNGLY
-367 GAYDGSATRTI
+367 GAYAGSATRTI
-378 QQLYTVDPSVQYT
+378 QQLYTVDPSIQYT
-391 SKKGAVHSLKTRW
+391 SKKGTVHSLKSRW

-419 DVYYTEY
+419 DVFYTEY
-426 QVQKNWNLQRVK
+426 QVQKNWELNKIK

-445 IVNTI
+445 VVNTN
-450 TKSNGQLYV
+450 TDARGQLFV
-459 GGDPEGNNQAR
+459 GGNPDGHNQAR
-470 NTAAYFQI
+470 NTAAYFQV
-478 DKKIGDRLNLS
+478 DKKIGERLNLS
-489 GGVRYEQFLLN
+489 GGVRYEQFVLN
-500 NKINGSSTMN
+500 SEKNG
-510 INFFGKT
+510 K
-517 IETNRWWN
+517 
-525 ATDGR
+525 

-540 LGKATYVRASYGQ
+540 LGQATYLRASYGQ

-581 PETSYNAEIGIKQG
+581 PETSYNAEIGVKQG

-605 DIAAF
+605 DVAVF

-624 WRAIPV
+624 WTAIPA
-630 QDFSAEEFAKAIGFK
+630 QNLTEEEFAKAIGFK

-680 TKPVSTTPDFI
+680 TKPVSTTPNFV

-714 TSENTDNNILKYR
+714 TSENTNNNILKYR
-727 MQHLIRIDIG
+727 MQHLIRIDVG
-737 VTREA
+737 ATRGA
-742 FNAGLSFRANSHMQN
+742 LNSGISFRANSHMQN
-757 IDNAFSQL
+757 IDKAFSQL
-765 ENDLPTIFNPGIIP
+765 ENDLPSLFNPGINS
-779 WRESHTKGDFVFDAR
+779 WRSNHTKGDYVFDAR
-794 LGYTFSEKHKVA
+794 VGYTFSEKHKIA

-811 VLNREYSIRPL
+811 VLNREYAIRPL
-822 AIEEPRLTLVQY
+822 AIEEPRVTMVQY

>member
-13 LLFCLTSWAQAGNV
+13 LLLCLSSWAQAGTI
-27 KFSGKITDSQTQKP
+27 KLTGKITDSQSQKP

-59 PEGTFSIEAPAGNY
+59 PEGNFSIEAPAGNY

-86 KEISLTGNQ
+86 KEISLTANQ
-95 EFNIEMVFNDG
+95 EFNIALMSNDN

-120 NIGEI
+120 NIGEV
-125 TVSMEVIQPKLIQDK
+125 TVSMEVIQPKLIEDK

-233 YPTSTPKTKVSVY
+233 YPTLKPKTKVSVY
-246 HGIYSRPQSDS
+246 HGFYSKPQSDS
-257 SVYWNR
+257 AVYWNR
-263 QGMKSGLNFLHSQKF
+263 QGMKSGINFLHSEKF

-283 VFASSMQYDDGH
+283 VLASSVQYDDGH
-295 LGPIR
+295 LGPIK
-300 DTSDG
+300 DTADG
-305 SFPNGGYNPMNVNR
+305 SFSNGGYNPTNVDR
-319 YNAGN
+319 YNAAN

-347 YSTSNSLS
+347 YSTGNSLA
-355 TLIWGNSSTDLY
+355 TLIWDNSSNGLY
-367 GAYDGSATRTI
+367 GAYAGSATRTI
-378 QQLYTVDPSVQYT
+378 QQLYTVDPSIQYT
-391 SKKGAVHSLKTRW
+391 SKKGTVHSLKSRW

-419 DVYYTEY
+419 DVFYMEY
-426 QVQKNWNLQRVK
+426 QVQKNWELNK
-438 NLTTTAG
+438 INNLTTTAG
-445 IVNTI
+445 VVNTK
-450 TKSNGQLYV
+450 TDARGQLFL
-459 GGDPEGNNQAR
+459 GGNPDGHNQAR
-470 NTAAYFQI
+470 NTAAYFQV
-478 DKKIGDRLNLS
+478 DKKIGERLNLS
-489 GGVRYEQFLLN
+489 SGVRYEQFVLN
-500 NKINGSSTMN
+500 SEKNG
-510 INFFGKT
+510 K
-517 IETNRWWN
+517 
-525 ATDGR
+525 

-540 LGKATYVRASYGQ
+540 LGQATYLRASYGQ

-581 PETSYNAEIGIKQG
+581 PETSYNAEIGVKQG

-605 DIAAF
+605 DVAVF

-624 WRAIPV
+624 WSPV
-630 QDFSAEEFAKAIGFK
+630 PLSDLGQISKVIGFK

-680 TKPVSTTPDFI
+680 TKPMSTTPD
-691 YSQTEKPPGT
+691 YVYAQTTQTPGT
-701 VLSPQFSQASYLT
+701 LVIPQFSQASYLT
-714 TSENTDNNILKYR
+714 TSENTNNNILKYR
-727 MQHLIRIDIG
+727 MQHLIRIDVG
-737 VTREA
+737 ATRGA
-742 FNAGLSFRANSHMQN
+742 FNSGISFRANSHMQN
-757 IDNAFSQL
+757 IDKAFSQL
-765 ENDLPTIFNPGIIP
+765 EQELPTEFNPGINS
-779 WRESHTKGDFVFDAR
+779 WRANHTKGDYVFDAR
-794 LGYTFSEKHKVA
+794 VGYTFSEKHKIA

-811 VLNREYSIRPL
+811 VLNREYAIRPL
-822 AIEEPRLTLVQY
+822 AIEEPRVTMVQY

>member
-13 LLFCLTSWAQAGNV
+13 LLLCLSSWAQTGTV
-27 KFSGKITDSQTQKP
+27 KLSGKVIDAQSQKP

-50 NTSYGMSST
+50 NTSFGMSST
-59 PEGTFSIEAPAGNY
+59 PDGEFSIEAPAGNY

-95 EFNIEMVFNDG
+95 DFNFEMVSNDG
-106 QMNLVVVSA
+106 QMSLVVVSA

-120 NIGEI
+120 NIGEV
-125 TVSMEVIQPKLIQDK
+125 TVSMEVIQPKLIEDK

-233 YPTSTPKTKVSVY
+233 YPTLKPKTKISVY
-246 HGIYSRPQSDS
+246 HGFYSKPQSDS
-257 SVYWNR
+257 AVYWNR
-263 QGMKSGLNFLHSQKF
+263 QGMKSGINFLHSEKF

-283 VFASSMQYDDGH
+283 VLASSMQYDDGH
-295 LGPIR
+295 LGPIK
-300 DTSDG
+300 DTADG
-305 SFPNGGYNPMNVNR
+305 SFSNGNYNPLDVDR
-319 YNAGN
+319 YNAAN

-336 ADRLYIGLAGI
+336 TDRLYIGLAGI
-347 YSTSNSLS
+347 YSFSNSLS
-355 TLIWGNSSTDLY
+355 TLIWDNSATGLY
-367 GAYDGSATRTI
+367 GAYEGAATRTI

-391 SKKGAVHSLKTRW
+391 GKKGAVHTLKSRF

-419 DVYYTEY
+419 DVFYSEY
-426 QVQKNWNLQRVK
+426 QVQKNWELNKIK

-445 IVNTI
+445 IVNTN
-450 TKSNGQLYV
+450 TNARGELYV
-459 GGDPEGNNQAR
+459 GGNTNGKNQAR
-470 NTAAYFQI
+470 NTAAYFQV
-478 DKKIGDRLNLS
+478 DKKIGERLNLS
-489 GGVRYEQFLLN
+489 SGVRYEQFILN
-500 NKINGSSTMN
+500 SEKNG
-510 INFFGKT
+510 K
-517 IETNRWWN
+517 
-525 ATDGR
+525 

-540 LGKATYVRASYGQ
+540 FGQASYLRASYGQ

-605 DIAAF
+605 DVAVF

-624 WRAIPV
+624 W
-630 QDFSAEEFAKAIGFK
+630 SAVPLSDLGQISKVIGFK

-652 KVQGAEL
+652 KVQGAEI

-680 TKPVSTTPDFI
+680 TKPVSTTPD
-691 YSQTEKPPGT
+691 YVYAQTIQTPGT
-701 VLSPQFSQASYLT
+701 LVIPQFSQASYLT
-714 TSENTDNNILKYR
+714 TSENTNSNILKYR
-727 MQHLIRIDIG
+727 MKHLIRIDVG
-737 VTREA
+737 ATRGA
-742 FNAGLSFRANSHMQN
+742 FNSGISFRSNSHMQN
-757 IDNAFSQL
+757 IDKAFSQL
-765 ENDLPTIFNPGIIP
+765 EQELPTEFNPGINS
-779 WRESHTKGDFVFDAR
+779 WRANNTKGDFVFDAR
-794 LGYTFSEKHKVA
+794 IGYTFSEKHKIA
-806 LIMNN
+806 FIMNN
-811 VLNREYSIRPL
+811 VLNREYAIRPL
-822 AIEEPRLTLVQY
+822 AIEEPRVTLVQY

>member
-13 LLFCLTSWAQAGNV
+13 FLFCLSSWAQTGTV
-27 KFSGKITDSQTQKP
+27 KLSGKVIDAQSQKP

-50 NTSYGMSST
+50 NTSFGMSST
-59 PEGTFSIEAPAGNY
+59 PEGNFTIEAPAGNY

-95 EFNIEMVFNDG
+95 EFNFELNSNEG

-120 NIGEI
+120 NIGEV

-233 YPTSTPKTKVSVY
+233 YPTSKPKTKVSVY
-246 HGIYSRPQSDS
+246 HGFYSKPQSDS
-257 SVYWNR
+257 AVYWNR
-263 QGMKSGLNFLHSQKF
+263 QGMKSGINFLHSEKF

-283 VFASSMQYDDGH
+283 VFASSLQYDDGH

-305 SFPNGGYNPMNVNR
+305 SFSNGNYNPLNVDR
-319 YNAGN
+319 YNAAN

-367 GAYDGSATRTI
+367 GAYDGGATRTI
-378 QQLYTVDPSVQYT
+378 QQLYTIDPYVQYT
-391 SKKGAVHSLKTRW
+391 SKKGAVHTLKSRV

-419 DVYYTEY
+419 DVFYTEY
-426 QVQKNWNLQRVK
+426 QVQKNWELHKIK
-438 NLTTTAG
+438 NLTTTVG
-445 IVNTI
+445 VVNTK
-450 TKSNGQLYV
+450 TDSRGQLYV
-459 GGDPEGNNQAR
+459 GGDAGGHNKAS

-489 GGVRYEQFLLN
+489 GGVRYEQFILN
-500 NKINGSSTMN
+500 NEKNG
-510 INFFGKT
+510 K
-517 IETNRWWN
+517 
-525 ATDGR
+525 
-530 PVFRAGANYK
+530 PVYRAGANYK
-540 LGKATYVRASYGQ
+540 LGQATYLRASYGE

-567 GLGAIQVFANPDLK
+567 SLGAVTVFANPDLK

-595 FKIGEFKGFI
+595 FKIGGFKGFI
-605 DIAAF
+605 DFAAF
-610 QQEFRNFI
+610 QQEYKNFI

-624 WRAIPV
+624 WGT
-630 QDFSAEEFAKAIGFK
+630 DFSQYFGLGFK

-652 KVQGAEL
+652 KIRGTEL
-659 SIMGTGNIRKTRFD
+659 SIIGEGNIGKTKFQL
-673 VLAGYTY
+673 LAGYTY
-680 TKPVSTTPDFI
+680 TQPISTTPDFAYGI
-691 YSQTEKPPGT
+691 SP
-701 VLSPQFSQASYLT
+701 LST
-714 TSENTDNNILKYR
+714 TSIFAQTTYQNTSSDSKNNILKYR
-727 MQHLIRIDIG
+727 LQHLIRFDLG
-737 VTREA
+737 CTKGKV
-742 FNAGLSFRANSHMQN
+742 NCGLSFRYNSHMQN
-757 IDNAFSQL
+757 IDNAFEFL
-765 ENDLPTIFNPGIIP
+765 EVLTATLPPERRFNPGIIP
-779 WRESHTKGDFVFDAR
+779 WRANHTKGDFVFDAR
-794 LGYTFSEKHKVA
+794 IGYTFSDKHKIA

-811 VLNREYSIRPL
+811 VLNREYAIRPL
-822 AIEEPRLTLVQY
+822 AIEEPRLTMVQY

>member
-13 LLFCLTSWAQAGNV
+13 LLLCLSSWAQAGTI
-27 KFSGKITDSQTQKP
+27 KLTGKITDSQSQKP

-59 PEGTFSIEAPAGNY
+59 PEGNFSIEAPAGNY

-86 KEISLTGNQ
+86 KEISLTANQ
-95 EFNIEMVFNDG
+95 EFNIALMPNDN

-120 NIGEI
+120 NIGEV

-140 NAVNIDEIL
+140 NAVNIAEIL

-233 YPTSTPKTKVSVY
+233 YPTLKPKTTVSVY
-246 HGIYSRPQSDS
+246 HGFYSKPQSDS
-257 SVYWNR
+257 AVYWNR
-263 QGMKSGLNFLHSQKF
+263 QGMKSGINFLHSEKF

-283 VFASSMQYDDGH
+283 VLASSVQYDDGH
-295 LGPIR
+295 LGPIK
-300 DTSDG
+300 DTADG
-305 SFPNGGYNPMNVNR
+305 SFSNGGYNPLKVDR

-336 ADRLYIGLAGI
+336 TDRLYIGLAGI

-367 GAYDGSATRTI
+367 GAYAGSATRTI

-391 SKKGAVHSLKTRW
+391 SKKGAIHTLKSRW

-419 DVYYTEY
+419 DVFYSEY
-426 QVQKNWNLQRVK
+426 QVQKNWELHKIK

-445 IVNTI
+445 VVNTN
-450 TKSNGQLYV
+450 TDARGELFV
-459 GGDPEGNNQAR
+459 GGNPDGHNRAR
-470 NTAAYFQI
+470 NTAAYFQV
-478 DKKIGDRLNLS
+478 DKKIGERLNLS
-489 GGVRYEQFLLN
+489 GGVRYEQFVLN
-500 NKINGSSTMN
+500 SEKNG
-510 INFFGKT
+510 K
-517 IETNRWWN
+517 
-525 ATDGR
+525 

-540 LGKATYVRASYGQ
+540 LGQATYLRASYGQ

-567 GLGAIQVFANPDLK
+567 SLGAITVFANPDLK
-581 PETSYNAEIGIKQG
+581 PETSYNAEVGVKQG

-624 WRAIPV
+624 WGT
-630 QDFSAEEFAKAIGFK
+630 DFSQYFGLGFK
-645 SLNTGGA
+645 SLNTGSA
-652 KVQGAEL
+652 RIRGAEL
-659 SIMGTGNIRKTRFD
+659 SIMGEGNIRKTKFQL
-673 VLAGYTY
+673 LAGYTY
-680 TKPVSTTPDFI
+680 TKPVSTTPD
-691 YSQTEKPPGT
+691 YVYGT
-701 VLSPQFSQASYLT
+701 SPIST
-714 TSENTDNNILKYR
+714 TSIFANTTYQNTSSDGANNILKYR
-727 MQHLIRIDIG
+727 LQHLIRFDLG
-737 VTREA
+737 CTRG
-742 FNAGLSFRANSHMQN
+742 NVNCGISFRHNSHMQN
-757 IDNAFSQL
+757 IDNAFQIL
-765 ENDLPTIFNPGIIP
+765 EDLTASSPPESSFNPGIKD
-779 WRESHTKGDFVFDAR
+779 WRNTHTKGDFVFDAR
-794 LGYTFSEKHKVA
+794 VGYTFSDKHKIA

-811 VLNREYSIRPL
+811 VLNREYAIRPL
-822 AIEEPRLTLVQY
+822 AIEEPRVTMVQY

>member
-13 LLFCLTSWAQAGNV
+13 LLLCLTTWAQTGTV
-27 KFSGKITDSQTQKP
+27 KLTGKVIDSQTQKP

-59 PEGTFSIEAPAGNY
+59 PEGAFSIQAPAGNY

-86 KEISLTGNQ
+86 KEINLTTSQ
-95 EFNIEMVFNDG
+95 EFNIELISNDN

-120 NIGEI
+120 NIGEV

-233 YPTSTPKTKVSVY
+233 YPTSKPKTRVSIY
-246 HGIYSRPQSDS
+246 HGFYSKPQSDS
-257 SVYWNR
+257 AVYWNR
-263 QGMKSGLNFLHSQKF
+263 QGMKSGVNFLHSEKF

-283 VFASSMQYDDGH
+283 VLASSMQYDDGH
-295 LGPIR
+295 LGPIK
-300 DTSDG
+300 DTADG
-305 SFPNGGYNPMNVNR
+305 SFSNGNYNPLNVDR
-319 YNAGN
+319 YSAGN

-336 ADRLYIGLAGI
+336 TDRLYVGLAGI
-347 YSTSNSLS
+347 YSTSNSLA
-355 TLIWGNSSTDLY
+355 TLIWDNSSTGLY
-367 GAYDGSATRTI
+367 GAYAGSATRTI
-378 QQLYTVDPSVQYT
+378 QQLYTVDPSIQYT
-391 SKKGAVHSLKTRW
+391 SKKGAVHTLKSRW

-419 DVYYTEY
+419 DVFYTEY
-426 QVQKNWNLQRVK
+426 QVQKNWELNKIK

-445 IVNTI
+445 VVNTK
-450 TKSNGQLYV
+450 TDARGELFL
-459 GGDPEGNNQAR
+459 GGNPDGHNEAR
-470 NTAAYFQI
+470 NIAAYFQI
-478 DKKIGDRLNLS
+478 DKKIGERLNLS
-489 GGVRYEQFLLN
+489 GGVRYEKFVLN
-500 NKINGSSTMN
+500 SEKNG
-510 INFFGKT
+510 K
-517 IETNRWWN
+517 
-525 ATDGR
+525 

-540 LGKATYVRASYGQ
+540 LGQATYLRASYGQ

-595 FKIGEFKGFI
+595 FKIGDFKGFI
-605 DIAAF
+605 DVALF

-624 WRAIPV
+624 W
-630 QDFSAEEFAKAIGFK
+630 SAVPLSDLGQISKVIGFK

-652 KVQGAEL
+652 KVKGAEL

-680 TKPVSTTPDFI
+680 TKPISTTPD
-691 YSQTEKPPGT
+691 YVYAQTIQTPGT
-701 VLSPQFSQASYLT
+701 LVIPQFSQASYLT
-714 TSENTDNNILKYR
+714 TSENSNNNILKYR
-727 MQHLIRIDIG
+727 MQHLIRIDVG
-737 VTREA
+737 ATRGA
-742 FNAGLSFRANSHMQN
+742 FNSGISFRSNSHMQN
-757 IDNAFSQL
+757 IDKAFSQL
-765 ENDLPTIFNPGIIP
+765 EQELPTEFNPGINS
-779 WRESHTKGDFVFDAR
+779 WRANHTKGDFVFDAR
-794 LGYTFSEKHKVA
+794 VGYTFSEKHKIA
-806 LIMNN
+806 FIMNN
-811 VLNREYSIRPL
+811 VLNREYAIRPL
-822 AIEEPRLTLVQY
+822 AIEEPRLTMVQY

>member
-13 LLFCLTSWAQAGNV
+13 LLLCVTTWAQAGTV

-59 PEGTFSIEAPAGNY
+59 PEGNFSIEAPAGNY

-86 KEISLTGNQ
+86 KEISLTANQ
-95 EFNIEMVFNDG
+95 DFNIELISNDN
-106 QMNLVVVSA
+106 QMNMVVVSA

-120 NIGEI
+120 NIGEV

-140 NAVNIDEIL
+140 NAVNIAEIL

-233 YPTSTPKTKVSVY
+233 YPTLKPKTTVSVY
-246 HGIYSRPQSDS
+246 HGFYSKPQSDS
-257 SVYWNR
+257 AVYWNR
-263 QGMKSGLNFLHSQKF
+263 QGMKSGINFLHSEKF

-283 VFASSMQYDDGH
+283 VLASSVQYDDGH
-295 LGPIR
+295 LGPIK
-300 DTSDG
+300 DTADG
-305 SFPNGGYNPMNVNR
+305 SFSNGGYNPLKVDR
-319 YNAGN
+319 YSAGN

-336 ADRLYIGLAGI
+336 TDRLYIGLAGI
-347 YSTSNSLS
+347 YSTGNSLS

-367 GAYDGSATRTI
+367 GAYSGSATRTI
-378 QQLYTVDPSVQYT
+378 QQLYTVDPSIQYT
-391 SKKGAVHSLKTRW
+391 SKKGAVHSLKSRW

-419 DVYYTEY
+419 DVFYTEY
-426 QVQKNWNLQRVK
+426 QVQKNWELNKIK

-445 IVNTI
+445 VVNTK
-450 TKSNGQLYV
+450 TDARGELFV
-459 GGDPEGNNQAR
+459 GGNPDGHNQAR
-470 NTAAYFQI
+470 NTAAYFQV
-478 DKKIGDRLNLS
+478 DKKIGERLNLS
-489 GGVRYEQFLLN
+489 GGVRYEQFVLN
-500 NKINGSSTMN
+500 SEKNG
-510 INFFGKT
+510 K
-517 IETNRWWN
+517 
-525 ATDGR
+525 

-540 LGKATYVRASYGQ
+540 LGQATYLRASYGQ

-605 DIAAF
+605 DVAVF

-624 WRAIPV
+624 WTAVPLSDLGQISKV
-630 QDFSAEEFAKAIGFK
+630 IGFK

-673 VLAGYTY
+673 ILAGYTY
-680 TKPVSTTPDFI
+680 TKPMSTTPD
-691 YSQTEKPPGT
+691 YVYAQTVETPGT
-701 VLSPQFSQASYLT
+701 LVIPQFSQASYLT
-714 TSENTDNNILKYR
+714 TSENTNNNILKYR
-727 MQHLIRIDIG
+727 MQHLIRIDVG
-737 VTREA
+737 ATRGD

-757 IDNAFSQL
+757 IDKAFSQL
-765 ENDLPTIFNPGIIP
+765 EQELPAEFNPGINS
-779 WRESHTKGDFVFDAR
+779 WRADHTKGDFVFDTR
-794 LGYTFSEKHKVA
+794 VGYTFSKKHKIA

-811 VLNREYSIRPL
+811 VLNREYAIRPL
-822 AIEEPRLTLVQY
+822 AIEEPRVTVVQY